1 MIGSWRERF
10 VPARDGTLL
19 YVRDRISDDS
29 VGLTAILCDGI
40 ACDGFIWRYLEED
53 LLDIANVVHW
63 NYRGHGRSRAPVD
76 ASRVDISVFVED
88 LEVVRETV
96 RETVSDA
103 PLLLVGHSMGV
114 QVVLE
119 SYRHRPEGIAGLVL
133 ICGCPGRMTHT
144 FKGSNALAQALPRL
158 IERVERNPRI
168 ARALWSN
175 VPPSVAARVAIRMGE
190 VDALID
196 PDDMVKYSEHV
207 AGLDLYMFLRM
218 LHACGESSAEDV
230 LAEVKV
236 PALVIA
242 GDHDSFTPPH
252 LSEDMAARIPDS
264 ELLMVPGATHVV
276 PVERREEVKQ
286 RIGSFVASKVRCSI
300 VAKDP
305 T

>member
-1 MIGSWRERF
+1 MTATWRERF
-10 VPARDGTLL
+10 VPAQDGTLL

-29 VGLTAILCDGI
+29 AGLTAILCDGI

-53 LLDIANVVHW
+53 LLDLARVVHW

-76 ASRVDISVFVED
+76 PSRVDISVFVDD
-88 LEVVRETV
+88 LAVVRDIV
-96 RETVSDA
+96 GPA
-103 PLLLVGHSMGV
+103 PLLLIGHSMGV

-119 SYRHRPEGIAGLVL
+119 SYRRQPEQVAGMVL
-133 ICGCPGRMTHT
+133 ICGCPGRMTYT

-158 IERVERNPRI
+158 IARVERNPRI

-190 VDALID
+190 VDAVID
-196 PDDMVKYSEHV
+196 PDDLVKYSEHV

-218 LHACGESSAEDV
+218 LHACGESSAEDM
-230 LAEVKV
+230 LGEVKV
-236 PALVIA
+236 PVLVIA

-264 ELLMVPGATHVV
+264 ELMMVPGATHVV
-276 PVERREEVKQ
+276 PIERREEVRQ
-286 RIGSFVASKVRCSI
+286 RITHFVSNKVRCSI